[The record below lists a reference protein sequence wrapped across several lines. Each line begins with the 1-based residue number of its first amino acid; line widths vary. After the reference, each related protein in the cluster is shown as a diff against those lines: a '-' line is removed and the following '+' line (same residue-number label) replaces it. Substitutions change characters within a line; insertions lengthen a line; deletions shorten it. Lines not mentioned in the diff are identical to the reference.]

1 VETTIMRARVMASRV
16 ARLAT
21 VTADGRPHVVPC
33 CFTIAAETIYSAVD
47 GKPKTTLALR
57 RLANVKA
64 NPAASLLVDQYH
76 DDWSALWWV
85 RLDGVAR
92 VVDDLAERESAL
104 ALLALKYAEYTR
116 TPPPGDV
123 IAIQVTAW
131 RAWP

>member
-1 VETTIMRARVMASRV
+1 MRERVVAARV

-21 VTADGRPHVVPC
+21 VTADGQPHVVPC
-33 CFTIAAETIYSAVD
+33 CFTVEADTIYSAVD
-47 GKPKTTLALR
+47 AKPKTTLALR

-64 NPAASLLVDQYH
+64 NPAASLLVDRYD

-85 RLDGVAR
+85 RLDGLAR

-104 ALLALKYAEYTR
+104 ALLATKYPEYTR

-123 IAIQVTAW
+123 IAIEVTAW

>member
-1 VETTIMRARVMASRV
+1 MRERVMTARV

-21 VTADGRPHVVPC
+21 VTADGRPHLVPC
-33 CFTIAAETIYSAVD
+33 CFALAADTIYSAVD

-57 RLANVKA
+57 RLANVEA
-64 NPAASLLVDQYH
+64 NPVASLLVDQYD
-76 DDWSALWWV
+76 DDWAELWWV

-92 VVDDLAERESAL
+92 VVAHPPERERAL
-104 ALLALKYAEYTR
+104 TVLAAKYPQYRR

-123 IAIQVTAW
+123 IAIEVTAW